1 MLESKSRKGNYHL
14 QLCISMPFVCLVPV
28 RLLFSSMAV
37 LYLMNGK
44 LQRACNCMES
54 PTKPRIK
61 NKFGKGTN
69 IKIPKKL
76 GYVSGKLP
84 TYPSPK
90 PKFNTNSHLRQNVGL
105 GEGWVGSFPETYND
119 PKTFIVAA
127 RGEGGYSLYGEAPPE
142 RGTLF
147 RPQVYERVVIS
158 PVKEYERLAKTV
170 ISVCKKAQEG

>member
-14 QLCISMPFVCLVPV
+14 QLCISMPFFCLVPV
-28 RLLFSSMAV
+28 RLLVSSMAV

-76 GYVSGKLP
+76 CTFLGNCQP
-84 TYPSPK
+84 TPPLSQHL
-90 PKFNTNSHLRQNVGL
+90 THTSHLRQNVGL

-119 PKTFIVAA
+119 PKTFIVTA

-147 RPQVYERVVIS
+147 RPQVYERVVI
-158 PVKEYERLAKTV
+158 
-170 ISVCKKAQEG
+170 

>member
-69 IKIPKKL
+69 IKMPKKL

-90 PKFNTNSHLRQNVGL
+90 PTFNTYLSLKAKCWLRGGL
-105 GEGWVGSFPETYND
+105 GGQFPRN
-119 PKTFIVAA
+119 V
-127 RGEGGYSLYGEAPPE
+127 
-142 RGTLF
+142 
-147 RPQVYERVVIS
+147 
-158 PVKEYERLAKTV
+158 
-170 ISVCKKAQEG
+170 